1 MKKRILVISGPN
13 LNLLG
18 EREVNIYGM
27 ETLAAIEA
35 RLQKRAEEQGAEL
48 LCFQS
53 NHEGA
58 IIDRLHAAKG
68 RCDGVILNAGA
79 YTHYSIAIRDAIAA
93 VRLPCVEVHLSNV
106 HAREEFRH
114 TSVLAPVCVGVI
126 CGFGGASYD
135 LALEGLLKLL
145 DENACQVSK
154 NNVK

>member
-18 EREVNIYGM
+18 EREVNIYGT

-35 RLQKRAEEQGAEL
+35 RMQKRAEEQGAEL

-68 RCDGVILNAGA
+68 QCDGVILNAGA
-79 YTHYSIAIRDAIAA
+79 YTHYSVAIRDAIAA

>member
-18 EREVNIYGM
+18 EREVNIYGT

>member
-18 EREVNIYGM
+18 EREVNIYGT

-35 RLQKRAEEQGAEL
+35 RMQKRAGEQGAEL

-68 RCDGVILNAGA
+68 QCDGVILNAGA

>member
-18 EREVNIYGM
+18 EREVNIYGT

-68 RCDGVILNAGA
+68 QCDGVILNAGA

>member
-18 EREVNIYGM
+18 EREVNIYGT

-68 RCDGVILNAGA
+68 QCDGVILNAGA
-79 YTHYSIAIRDAIAA
+79 YTHYSVAIRDAIAA